1 MMKHANIKQ
10 LGCLILATALL
21 AGCAPSE
28 TSVPNRPDV
37 EPFGRSFLIEG
48 TGYYSNSIYGYGLKD
63 GNVVYLL
70 TVVVPEGQYYYPIV
84 RFEGG
89 EMKGYI
95 YLNTSD
101 YRDEKTTHGV
111 EEHRKIA
118 DVPLRHVYFLDNDKI
133 VFQKSYEELGIE
145 SSVLPNHDEASRK
158 LRPILETLIREHVP
172 PQETEM
178 EEN

>member
-1 MMKHANIKQ
+1 MMKQTTIKPI
-10 LGCLILATALL
+10 GCLILATVLL

-28 TSVPNRPDV
+28 TSMLNRPDV
-37 EPFGRSFLIEG
+37 EPFPRFFFIEG
-48 TGYYSNSIYGYGLKD
+48 TGYYSNNIYGYGLKD

-70 TVVVPEGQYYYPIV
+70 TVVVSEGQYYYPIV
-84 RFEGG
+84 RFEDG

-95 YLNTSD
+95 YLNTS
-101 YRDEKTTHGV
+101 TTHRV

-158 LRPILETLIREHVP
+158 LYPILETLIREHVP
-172 PQETEM
+172 LQETEM
-178 EEN
+178 KEEL